1 MAASEAAVFEG
12 EDERG
17 DDDQGGSGLLLG
29 FGIPCCWLDSLD
41 DDVMPI
47 VRTYACPDCNHIM
60 DVVLSADYWEAPPP
74 DCPACKARE
83 MRQDF
88 RPVAIGGS
96 NRARAVALAED
107 IAAKDYNVAD
117 MKVQGREGGTPTVRY
132 KDQTAATGGSSWVGA
147 QGMLEQ
153 AISIG
158 RQTRMQHGS
167 GLDVLQSALKSGAQP
182 DLIAESRKRMIKVW

>member
-1 MAASEAAVFEG
+1 
-12 EDERG
+12 
-17 DDDQGGSGLLLG
+17 
-29 FGIPCCWLDSLD
+29 
-41 DDVMPI
+41 MPI
-47 VRTYACPDCNHIM
+47 VRTYACAECNHMM
-60 DVVLSADYWEAPPP
+60 DVVLSADDWEAPPP
-74 DCPACKARE
+74 DCPACAARE
-83 MRQDF
+83 MRQEF

-107 IAAKDYNVAD
+107 IAAKDYGVAD
-117 MKVQGREGGTPTVRY
+117 MKVEGREGQAPKVRY
-132 KDQTAATGGSSWVGA
+132 KDQVTIVDGGPSQWIGG

-153 AISIG
+153 AIATG